1 MKEKILKFIVANSQ
15 ATPKQILQEFGI
27 SNVMVHRHLVNLV
40 LENKISKVGRSP
52 KVFYIPARRKVGLEK
67 GSDEKN
73 ETEEPTLEQKIID
86 EIENNFAYIRPD
98 GVELVGVEAFKIW
111 CKERK
116 SDLHKMAQLYYKTQ
130 KEYRGL
136 VKGDY
141 IDATT
146 KIKNSFKDE
155 KSLDSLHYLYFYSL
169 PVFGRTKIANWLF
182 YGKQLQQKKLIKKV
196 LDLSV
201 PLIEKFIQENK
212 IQAIAFVPPS
222 VPRQTQFMKEL
233 ENALQI
239 KIPKINIVKVQ
250 TPITIQQKSLKNIED
265 RIENAQKTMYVEGA
279 GFDFKRLLIID
290 DFTGSGSTLNIIAG
304 KMKMQN
310 IAREVYGLTITGS
323 VNGFEVVK
331 EV

>member
-1 MKEKILKFIVANSQ
+1 M
-15 ATPKQILQEFGI
+15 
-27 SNVMVHRHLVNLV
+27 
-40 LENKISKVGRSP
+40 
-52 KVFYIPARRKVGLEK
+52 
-67 GSDEKN
+67 
-73 ETEEPTLEQKIID
+73 
-86 EIENNFAYIRPD
+86 
-98 GVELVGVEAFKIW
+98 
-111 CKERK
+111 
-116 SDLHKMAQLYYKTQ
+116 
-130 KEYRGL
+130 
-136 VKGDY
+136 
-141 IDATT
+141 
-146 KIKNSFKDE
+146 
-155 KSLDSLHYLYFYSL
+155 
-169 PVFGRTKIANWLF
+169 
-182 YGKQLQQKKLIKKV
+182 
-196 LDLSV
+196 DLSV